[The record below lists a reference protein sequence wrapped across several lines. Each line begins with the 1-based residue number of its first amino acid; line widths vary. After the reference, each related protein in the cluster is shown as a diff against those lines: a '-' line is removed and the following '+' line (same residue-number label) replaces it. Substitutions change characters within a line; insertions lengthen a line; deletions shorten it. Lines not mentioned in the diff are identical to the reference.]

1 MLPPRSTSSAQAT
14 ERPVLAPD
22 WLVLA
27 MAAMVCLALWL
38 IYPRQDL
45 EKRLAGLAESELTNA
60 YLSNLLRS
68 DPDNPH
74 LRLLLAQRQIA
85 HGEVTHARRT
95 LAPALA
101 SSDPELHRQALWTQW
116 ELALYEYNHL
126 PASADQRQAQSQ
138 AIRQQIQELAQ
149 IPWPPAQT
157 LRLATWASQFQE
169 NTLALAL
176 FTMLIPDDP
185 QAAAQFYRSA
195 AQEALA
201 RGDYHGSARLYLQ
214 ASTASPSAREA
225 KALYIDAVRTLQ
237 SGNQMAAA
245 LALAEAEVGPWAS
258 DPEVLTLLVN
268 LARAAGQPDV
278 AEKYVRQLLRQS
290 LSGQWKKQEH
300 LALANQGFYE
310 KIYVKNLISSSQPAP
325 ETMSSTVYDDGARWL
340 RPRGLP
346 MADQAAPPALPPFD
360 EKTYLLGYQV
370 FLENG
375 KLQDAWLLASA
386 AVQHRPEAMDWRERL
401 AQTSEWTGRQPQALQ
416 HWLALARRTGSDAA
430 WQAVLRLA
438 PGLFDDAALAEA
450 LGHALQARPGD
461 RALLH
466 AFVAT
471 QERAGEPQAAIAFLQ
486 RHTPTAD
493 TLELLAQ
500 LAERAGQPALAL
512 ATWQRLL
519 ADPGQLNAQRAMQAA
534 LLALRQGQPD
544 QGLAWLEAAH
554 ALPPPQESEAA
565 ATLWRDTGAVAESR
579 DHQALAVDAYRQ
591 LTATPEAEL
600 TDFDGLIR
608 LLLAPQPLQAA
619 EAAWQAW
626 ERFHEPRHLL
636 QAWTVWSNRNQWPLM
651 TRSLAQLQAQPQHW
665 PALQQ
670 SPEFLR
676 LLGAYHQN
684 FGRLELA
691 RKYYEAGFALAPDSD
706 AMRQA
711 LLWLFIDSND
721 AVALQRLLTQYE
733 SRWSQSEAMHDSL
746 AAAYQALS
754 QPQVALQRY
763 LTPQASAHEN
773 DFLWLMNYADALGE
787 NQQSDQAWR
796 LRRALLARQ
805 WHQARQG
812 STGQRLSRAQASAQ
826 WLTQEGVD
834 TVQRIARARLN
845 LTQQPGDPALEV
857 LRELLRLD
865 RDAQGNYSNAAAETA
880 IGWLQDAAEYGAE
893 RRFLHHQ
900 YARSQ
905 GLRSHRPLWADI
917 TLALAEEDRAATGQL
932 LETFDQRLPR
942 YDRVNAAAAMG
953 DLRRAQS
960 AAFET
965 QDRQTDDDPL
975 HLQLTNNLL
984 AFSDHVA
991 VRGSTE
997 QLGDMDETG
1006 TSARWHRAISPRL
1019 SLDIGFASV
1028 RRMNI
1033 SSSLATTLPEEKI
1046 FSLLARWQHPDGL
1059 TQLSAAR
1066 RQGYADTTPVL
1077 LTHDQRIDNRLRWY
1091 AELGRQLSTT
1101 ESLPLRLVGMKDLA
1115 SLSLR
1120 YQASRLDRLALTHAQ
1135 ERYYL
1140 QTGAQVGSGRHTTLE
1155 YTHTYRQDAPT
1166 VDLGAFWST
1175 HSYRRRDPATLGR
1188 QGLLAAQR
1196 ILPPGASAAADPGFY
1211 LPENFQFYGL
1221 QAAFN
1226 MRFEEDYTRAVR
1238 PYAMVSASR
1247 HSRLGAGY
1255 GLRLGLA
1262 GNVLGPDHLSLSWG
1276 MDKSGADSASSAN
1289 GLTRNLS
1296 LSYRLHF

>member
-1 MLPPRSTSSAQAT
+1 MLPLRSTSSAQAT

-60 YLSNLLRS
+60 YLSNLLHS

-85 HGEVTHARRT
+85 HGEVTHARHT

-126 PASADQRQAQSQ
+126 PASADQRLAQSQ
-138 AIRQQIQELAQ
+138 AIRQQIQALAQ
-149 IPWPPAQT
+149 IPWSPSQT

-176 FTMLIPDDP
+176 FTTLIPDDP
-185 QAAAQFYRSA
+185 QEATQFYCAA

-201 RGDYHGSARLYLQ
+201 RGDYHGSAQLYLQ
-214 ASTASPSAREA
+214 ASTTSSTEQES

-245 LALAEAEVGPWAS
+245 LALAETEAGPWAS

-268 LARAAGQPDV
+268 LARAAGRPDV
-278 AEKYVRQLLRQS
+278 AEKYVRQLLQQS
-290 LSGQWKKQEH
+290 LSGMVQKQEL
-300 LALANQGFYE
+300 LALEKQGFQRQ
-310 KIYVKNLISSSQPAP
+310 IHVKHLISSSQPASEIMASP
-325 ETMSSTVYDDGARWL
+325 AYDDGARWL
-340 RPRGLP
+340 RSPALRV
-346 MADQAAPPALPPFD
+346 ADTPALPRFD

-375 KLQDAWLLASA
+375 NLQDAWLLANA

-401 AQTSEWTGRQPQALQ
+401 AQISEWTGRQPQALQ
-416 HWLALARRTGSDAA
+416 HWLVLARRTGSDAA

-450 LGHALQARPGD
+450 LGHALQSRPGD

-500 LAERAGQPALAL
+500 LAERAGQPELAL

-519 ADPGQLNAQRAMQAA
+519 ADPQQLDAQRAMQAA
-534 LLALRQGQPD
+534 LLALKQGQPD
-544 QGLAWLEAAH
+544 LGLAWLEAAY

-565 ATLWRDTGAVAESR
+565 ATLWRVTGAVAESR
-579 DHQALAVDAYRQ
+579 DHQSLAVDAYRQ
-591 LTATPEAEL
+591 LVATPEAEL
-600 TDFDGLIR
+600 ADFDGLIR
-608 LLLAPQPLQAA
+608 LLLAPQPQQAA
-619 EAAWQAW
+619 EAARQAW

-636 QAWTVWSNRNQWPLM
+636 QAWTIWSNRNQWPLM
-651 TRSLAQLQAQPQHW
+651 TQSLTQLQAQPQHW
-665 PALQQ
+665 QALQQ

-676 LLGAYHQN
+676 LLGTYHQN
-684 FGRLELA
+684 FDRLELA

-706 AMRQA
+706 AMRQT

-721 AVALQRLLTQYE
+721 AVALQHLLTQYE

-763 LTPQASAHEN
+763 LTPQAEAHRD

-787 NQQSDQAWR
+787 NQQGDQAWR

-805 WHQARQG
+805 WQQASQG
-812 STGQRLSRAQASAQ
+812 NAGQRLNRAQARAQ
-826 WLTQEGVD
+826 WLTQEGVEI
-834 TVQRIARARLN
+834 VQRIARARLN
-845 LTQQPGDPALEV
+845 LTQQPGDPALDV

-880 IGWLQDAAEYGAE
+880 IGWLQDAAEYAAE
-893 RRFLHHQ
+893 RRFLYHQ
-900 YARSQ
+900 YARSHS
-905 GLRSHRPLWADI
+905 LRSNRPLWADI
-917 TLALAEEDRAATGQL
+917 TLALAENDKAATGQL

-942 YDRVNAAAAMG
+942 YDRVNAATAIG
-953 DLRRAQS
+953 DLRRAQT

-975 HLQLTNNLL
+975 HQQLTDNLL
-984 AFSDHVA
+984 AFSDHIA
-991 VRGSTE
+991 LRGSSA
-997 QLGDMDETG
+997 QLGDMDEATA
-1006 TSARWHRAISPRL
+1006 SAQWHWAISPRL
-1019 SLDIGFASV
+1019 ALDIGLASV
-1028 RRMNI
+1028 RRMN
-1033 SSSLATTLPEEKI
+1033 SADNLADTLPEEKI
-1046 FSLLARWQHPDGL
+1046 FSLLTTWQHPDGL
-1059 TQLSAAR
+1059 TQLSAGR

-1091 AELGRQLSTT
+1091 AELGRQQAST
-1101 ESLPLRLVGMKDLA
+1101 ESLPLRLVGMKDMA

-1120 YQASRLDRLALTHAQ
+1120 YQLSRLDRLALTHAQ

-1140 QTGAQVGSGRHTTLE
+1140 QTGARVGSGHHTTLE

-1166 VDLGAFWST
+1166 VDLGAFLSN

-1188 QGLLAAQR
+1188 QGLQAAER
-1196 ILPPGASAAADPGFY
+1196 ILPTGASAVTDTGFY

-1221 QAAFN
+1221 QATVN

-1238 PYAMVSASR
+1238 PYAMVSLTR

-1255 GLRLGLA
+1255 SLRLGLA
-1262 GNVLGPDHLSLSWG
+1262 GNVLGSDHLSLSWG
-1276 MDKSGADSASSAN
+1276 MDKSGADSSSSAN
-1289 GLTRNLS
+1289 RPTRNLS

>member
-1 MLPPRSTSSAQAT
+1 MLPLRSTSSAQAT

-45 EKRLAGLAESELTNA
+45 EKRLAGLAESDLTNA

-85 HGEVTHARRT
+85 HGEVTLARHT

-101 SSDPELHRQALWTQW
+101 ASDPELRRQALWAQW
-116 ELALYEYNHL
+116 ELALYEYNNL

-138 AIRQQIQELAQ
+138 SIRQQIQVLAQ
-149 IPWPPAQT
+149 TPWPQTQT
-157 LRLATWASQFQE
+157 LRLATWASQFE
-169 NTLALAL
+169 EHTIALAL
-176 FTMLIPDDP
+176 YASLIPEDP
-185 QAAAQFYRSA
+185 LEAAQFYSSA

-201 RGDYHGSARLYLQ
+201 QGDYSGSARLYLQ
-214 ASTASPSAREA
+214 ASASMPSSHEA
-225 KALYIDAVRTLQ
+225 KALYITAVRTLQ
-237 SGNQMAAA
+237 SGNQGAAA
-245 LALAEAEVGPWAS
+245 LALAEAEAGAWAD
-258 DPEVLTLLVN
+258 DPEVLTLLVD
-268 LARAAGQPDV
+268 LARAAGRPDV

-290 LSGQWKKQEH
+290 LSGQIEKQERF
-300 LALANQGFYE
+300 LLANKGIQRRTVVNYL
-310 KIYVKNLISSSQPAP
+310 VSQAQTAP
-325 ETMSSTVYDDGARWL
+325 ETMSNPVYDDGARWL
-340 RPRGLP
+340 RSPGLRV
-346 MADQAAPPALPPFD
+346 ADTPALPRFD

-375 KLQDAWLLASA
+375 NLQDAWLLANA
-386 AVQHRPEAMDWRERL
+386 AVQHRPDSMDWRERL
-401 AQTSEWTGRQPQALQ
+401 AQISEWTDRQPLALQ
-416 HWLALARRTGSDAA
+416 QWLAIARHTGSDAA

-438 PGLFDDAALAEA
+438 PGLFDEAALAEA
-450 LGHALQARPGD
+450 LAHALQSRPGD
-461 RALLH
+461 QALLH
-466 AFVAT
+466 AFVQT
-471 QERAGEPQAAIAFLQ
+471 QERAGEPQAAIDFLQ
-486 RHTPTAD
+486 RHPPTPDA
-493 TLELLAQ
+493 LELLAQ
-500 LAERAGQPALAL
+500 LAERAGQPELAL

-519 ADPGQLNAQRAMQAA
+519 ADPRQLNAQRAMQAA

-544 QGLAWLEAAH
+544 LGLAWLEAAY

-565 ATLWRDTGAVAESR
+565 TTLWRVTGAVAENR
-579 DHQALAVDAYRQ
+579 DQHALAIDAYRR
-591 LTATPEAEL
+591 LVTTPEAEL

-608 LLLAPQPLQAA
+608 LLLAPQPLEAA
-619 EAAWQAW
+619 EAARQAW

-636 QAWTVWSNRNQWPLM
+636 QAWTIWSNRSQWPLI
-651 TRSLAQLQAQPQHW
+651 TNSLAQLQAQPQHW
-665 PALQQ
+665 QALQQ

-676 LLGAYHQN
+676 LLGSYHQN

-706 AMRQA
+706 TMRQA

-721 AVALQRLLTQYE
+721 ASALQRLLTQYE
-733 SRWSQSEAMHDSL
+733 PLWSQSETLHDSL

-763 LTPQASAHEN
+763 LTPQASAYEN

-787 NQQSDQAWR
+787 NQQGDQAWR

-805 WHQARQG
+805 WQQARQG
-812 STGQRLSRAQASAQ
+812 DAGQHLTRAQARAQ
-826 WLTQEGVD
+826 WLTQEGMD

-845 LTQQPGDPALEV
+845 LTQQPGDPALDV

-880 IGWLQDAAEYGAE
+880 IGWLQDAAEYAAE
-893 RRFLHHQ
+893 RRFLYHQ

-905 GLRSHRPLWADI
+905 GLRSNRPLWADI
-917 TLALAEEDRAATGQL
+917 TLALAEEDKAATGQL

-942 YDRVNAAAAMG
+942 YDRINAAAAIG

-965 QDRQTDDDPL
+965 QNRQTDDDPL
-975 HLQLTNNLL
+975 HQQLTDNLL

-991 VRGSTE
+991 VRRNST
-997 QLGDMDETG
+997 QLEDMDEIV
-1006 TSARWHRAISPRL
+1006 TSAQWRQAISPRL
-1019 SLDIGFASV
+1019 SLDMDFASV
-1028 RRMNI
+1028 QRINV
-1033 SSSLATTLPEEKI
+1033 SDNLARAIPEEKI
-1046 FSLLARWQHPDGL
+1046 FSLLANWRHPDSL
-1059 TQLSAAR
+1059 TQLSAGQ
-1066 RQGYADTTPVL
+1066 RQGYANTTPVQ

-1091 AELGRQLSTT
+1091 AELGRHLPTT
-1101 ESLPLRLVGMKDLA
+1101 ESLPLRLVGMKDMA

-1120 YQASRLDRLALTHAQ
+1120 YQLSRLDRLALTHAQ

-1140 QTGAQVGSGRHTTLE
+1140 QTGAEVGSGRHTTLE

-1166 VDLGAFWST
+1166 VDLGAFWSN
-1175 HSYRRRDPATLGR
+1175 HSYRRRDPAALGG
-1188 QGLLAAQR
+1188 QGLLASQQ
-1196 ILPPGASAAADPGFY
+1196 ILPPGANAADDPGFY
-1211 LPENFQFYGL
+1211 LPESFQLYGL
-1221 QAAFN
+1221 QVATN
-1226 MRFEEDYTRAVR
+1226 MRFEEDYTRAIR
-1238 PYAMVSASR
+1238 PYAMAGATW

-1255 GLRLGLA
+1255 SLRLGLA
-1262 GNVLGPDHLSLSWG
+1262 GNVLGSDHLSLSWG
-1276 MDKSGADSASSAN
+1276 MDKAGVDSASSAN
-1289 GLTRNLS
+1289 GMTRNLS
-1296 LSYRLHF
+1296 VSYRLHF

>member
-1 MLPPRSTSSAQAT
+1 MLPPGSTSSAQAT

-27 MAAMVCLALWL
+27 MTALVCLALWL

-176 FTMLIPDDP
+176 FTMLVPDDP

-201 RGDYHGSARLYLQ
+201 RGNYHGSARLYLQ

-245 LALAEAEVGPWAS
+245 LALAEAEAGPWAS

-310 KIYVKNLISSSQPAP
+310 KIYLKHLISSAQPAP
-325 ETMSSTVYDDGARWL
+325 KTMSSTVYDDGARWL

-450 LGHALQARPGD
+450 LGHALQSRPGD

-486 RHTPTAD
+486 RHPPTAD

-500 LAERAGQPALAL
+500 LAERAGQPELAL

-519 ADPGQLNAQRAMQAA
+519 ADPQQLDAQRAMQAA

-544 QGLAWLEAAH
+544 LGLAWLEAAH

-565 ATLWRDTGAVAESR
+565 ATLWRVTGAVAESR
-579 DHQALAVDAYRQ
+579 DHQTLAVDAYRQ
-591 LTATPEAEL
+591 LVATPEAEL

-608 LLLAPQPLQAA
+608 LLLPPQPLQAA

-626 ERFHEPRHLL
+626 ERFHDPRHLL
-636 QAWTVWSNRNQWPLM
+636 QAWTIWSNRNQWPLM
-651 TRSLAQLQAQPQHW
+651 TQSLAQLQAQPQHW
-665 PALQQ
+665 QALQQ

-676 LLGAYHQN
+676 LLGTYHQN

-691 RKYYEAGFALAPDSD
+691 RQYYEAGFALAPDSD

-763 LTPQASAHEN
+763 LTPQAEAHAN

-787 NQQSDQAWR
+787 NQQGDQAWR

-805 WHQARQG
+805 WEQASQG
-812 STGQRLSRAQASAQ
+812 SAGQRLSRAQARAQ
-826 WLTQEGVD
+826 WLTQEGMD

-893 RRFLHHQ
+893 RRFLYHQ

-917 TLALAEEDRAATGQL
+917 TLALAEEDKAATGQL

-942 YDRVNAAAAMG
+942 YDRVNAAAAIG

-975 HLQLTNNLL
+975 HLQLTDNLL
-984 AFSDHVA
+984 AFSDQA
-991 VRGSTE
+991 GASTQYS
-997 QLGDMDETG
+997 QLGGMDEVRN
-1006 TSARWHRAISPRL
+1006 AALLHLAVSPRL
-1019 SLDIGFASV
+1019 SLDMELTSIRRLRTAPNLLRNVPDEEVAQVLV
-1028 RRMNI
+1028 RWRHTDGETQ
-1033 SSSLATTLPEEKI
+1033 LRAAARHGYATTYPR
-1046 FSLLARWQHPDGL
+1046 LLAHE
-1059 TQLSAAR
+1059 
-1066 RQGYADTTPVL
+1066 
-1077 LTHDQRIDNRLRWY
+1077 QRLDNRLT
-1091 AELGRQLSTT
+1091 LGGEVGTQQPSE
-1101 ESLPLRLVGMKDLA
+1101 ESLALRIGGMKDRA
-1115 SLSLR
+1115 AANLR
-1120 YQASRLDRLALTHAQ
+1120 YQATRQDQFTLTHWA
-1135 ERYYL
+1135 ERYML
-1140 QTGAQVGSGRHTTLE
+1140 QTGAVVGTGRHSSLQ
-1155 YTHTYRQDAPT
+1155 YSHTYRQDAPG
-1166 VDLGAFWST
+1166 LAFGAFWSR
-1175 HSYRRRDPATLGR
+1175 HAFERRDPGNFLGP
-1188 QGLLAAQR
+1188 QGQQFQNL
-1196 ILPPGASAAADPGFY
+1196 LPPGTAMGPDLF
-1211 LPENFQFYGL
+1211 LPESFRFYGVEL
-1221 QAAFN
+1221 SSN
-1226 MRFEEDYTRAVR
+1226 MRYAQEYTRAMR
-1238 PYAMVSASR
+1238 PYASVSR
-1247 HSRLGAGY
+1247 TWHSSLGPGY
-1255 GLRLGLA
+1255 GLRLGVS
-1262 GNVLGPDHLSLSWG
+1262 GSVFGPDHLNLDWSLT
-1276 MDKSGADSASSAN
+1276 KSGGQSL
-1289 GLTRNLS
+1289 GLTRSLQ